1 MDLYPETQVYNRL
14 WRGRPSCRNAA
25 CLRWD
30 AVLGAICAWAELS
43 ALVFDLPDEV
53 LATCGEGW
61 TAVHVLLVPRMEVI
75 TNGPDDCSPLPDADI
90 LREKRGR
97 CPTLGESNS
106 MVTGLS
112 LITWL
117 RAFPNAGTHLGWRC
131 CRIRMNHGT
140 FGHSLRNA
148 RARHTTT

>member
-1 MDLYPETQVYNRL
+1 MCGDSFASLRSWGCGEGLDRADVTAERTRKPKRAMCSPPNCLGRVCPPLRKLMDLYSETQVYNRL
-14 WRGRPSCRNAA
+14 WRGRPSCGNAA

-75 TNGPDDCSPLPDADI
+75 TNGPDDCSPFDRCRYLARKTRQVPD
-90 LREKRGR
+90 
-97 CPTLGESNS
+97 
-106 MVTGLS
+106 
-112 LITWL
+112 
-117 RAFPNAGTHLGWRC
+117 
-131 CRIRMNHGT
+131 
-140 FGHSLRNA
+140 FG
-148 RARHTTT
+148 

>member
-1 MDLYPETQVYNRL
+1 MDLYSETQVYNRL

-30 AVLGAICAWAELS
+30 AVSGAICACAELS

-75 TNGPDDCSPLPDADI
+75 TNGPDDCSPFDRCRYLARKTRQVPD
-90 LREKRGR
+90 
-97 CPTLGESNS
+97 
-106 MVTGLS
+106 
-112 LITWL
+112 
-117 RAFPNAGTHLGWRC
+117 
-131 CRIRMNHGT
+131 
-140 FGHSLRNA
+140 FG
-148 RARHTTT
+148 